1 MNYKFCSSCG
11 RRLNA
16 SAQFC
21 EHCGMKLV
29 PQAVGQVPPPPPR
42 VPASGPPPAPR
53 MPEPPP
59 VPSST
64 RSYMP
69 PPPPYGTYQQS
80 SEDELTHLLRLHIK
94 KDKYF
99 EKVMRKSKWNWPMFL
114 FGPIWLGYR
123 KMYAECAI
131 YIGVL
136 SLMSIFLMLLGSESS
151 GGFAGMGIG
160 MAILANQMYYKKS
173 KKTINKIMQYHS
185 DPEVRRNLA
194 IQKGGTSGWGI
205 VYAIVIFIVSAAIEF
220 IIEDA
225 LL

>member
-1 MNYKFCSSCG
+1 
-11 RRLNA
+11 
-16 SAQFC
+16 
-21 EHCGMKLV
+21 
-29 PQAVGQVPPPPPR
+29 
-42 VPASGPPPAPR
+42 
-53 MPEPPP
+53 
-59 VPSST
+59 
-64 RSYMP
+64 
-69 PPPPYGTYQQS
+69 
-80 SEDELTHLLRLHIK
+80 
-94 KDKYF
+94 
-99 EKVMRKSKWNWPMFL
+99 MFL

-173 KKTINKIMQYHS
+173 KKTIDKIMQYHS

-205 VYAIVIFIVSAAIEF
+205 VYAIVIFIVTAAIEF